1 MMGRLG
7 HAEAEWRGARQGS
20 CVCKTVGGG
29 AAEGT
34 SVEHRDVKS
43 KGQEW
48 V

>member
-1 MMGRLG
+1 MQRLSG
-7 HAEAEWRGARQGS
+7 GVPGKAA
-20 CVCKTVGGG
+20 VCAKPWWGGG
-29 AAEGT
+29 AEGT